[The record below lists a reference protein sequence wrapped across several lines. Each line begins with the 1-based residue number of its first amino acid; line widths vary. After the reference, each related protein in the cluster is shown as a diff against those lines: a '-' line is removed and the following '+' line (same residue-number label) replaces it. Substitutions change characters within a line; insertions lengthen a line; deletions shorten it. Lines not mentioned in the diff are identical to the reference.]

1 MPGLVI
7 QKAGSASDVVT
18 KNNNRAIY
26 GNILGQEIAAE
37 AGIIARVTR
46 QAGGGG
52 AASSRNV
59 SAIGGTIFTYAE
71 RAAVVSNIIANT
83 ATNPTNA
90 AVLAAAASD
99 IGVTVTSP
107 FLPTNANTPQVIPW
121 TPINSTGLNVWLD
134 GADPAGTGTP
144 PSSGAT
150 VSTWADKSG
159 NSYSTTSVVGTP
171 APTYSPTSGILMNGS
186 SHYTLPNGSIPFN
199 NTSYSIYSVV
209 KSSDIVTKGWFGA
222 GTAATTSTGLSLR
235 VDSGPIRVYWN
246 GNDLLTSASVV
257 QNVTFLFATQYQ
269 TAGQRTA
276 FFNGSAVTSD
286 TPSARSQ
293 PNTGNVIGKTVDTAA
308 MPGSIGEVLVYN
320 VNHTLAQRQ
329 QIEGY
334 LAWKWGLQTLL
345 PITHLYYSAAPR
357 L

>member
-1 MPGLVI
+1 MSDLVI
-7 QKAGSASDVVT
+7 QKAGSASDVIT
-18 KNNNRAIY
+18 KNNNRVIY

-46 QAGGGG
+46 QSGGGG

-107 FLPTNANTPQVIPW
+107 FLPTNANIPLW
-121 TPINSTGLNVWLD
+121 TPINSAGLNVWLD

-171 APTYSPTSGILMNGS
+171 TYNPTDGIVMNGS
-186 SHYTLPNGSIPFN
+186 SYFTLPNSSIPFN
-199 NTSYSIYSVV
+199 NSSYSIYSVV
-209 KSSDIVTKGWFGA
+209 KASLFKHKFGYI
-222 GTAATTSTGLSLR
+222 LMR
-235 VDSGPIRVYWN
+235 P
-246 GNDLLTSASVV
+246 
-257 QNVTFLFATQYQ
+257 LF
-269 TAGQRTA
+269 
-276 FFNGSAVTSD
+276 
-286 TPSARSQ
+286 
-293 PNTGNVIGKTVDTAA
+293 
-308 MPGSIGEVLVYN
+308 E
-320 VNHTLAQRQ
+320 
-329 QIEGY
+329 
-334 LAWKWGLQTLL
+334 
-345 PITHLYYSAAPR
+345 
-357 L
+357 